1 MKVGLKR
8 KLFEDLEPLEMRPFE
23 YDLIKGL
30 KISEQIAYKK
40 KYFQEKTEVDQENLR
55 RLLLREK
62 MKSNDSNKMNQL
74 I

>member
-1 MKVGLKR
+1 MKVGLKS

-40 KYFQEKTEVDQENLR
+40 KYF
-55 RLLLREK
+55 
-62 MKSNDSNKMNQL
+62 
-74 I
+74 